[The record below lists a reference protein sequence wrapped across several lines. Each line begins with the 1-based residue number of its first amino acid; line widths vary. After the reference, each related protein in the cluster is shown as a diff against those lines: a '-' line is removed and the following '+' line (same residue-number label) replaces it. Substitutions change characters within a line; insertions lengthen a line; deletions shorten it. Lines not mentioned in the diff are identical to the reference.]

1 MRIALKGRALPLLI
15 AAAIFAA
22 GNLAFF
28 IAYRSGTQSRRA
40 GLQAR
45 RDELRKAVESTEADA
60 AKVTGQKDRLGG
72 VSEAIDEFY
81 GRQIGTERATLAL
94 VVDELHSIL
103 RETGVAV
110 PQISYTTAPV
120 PKLPLVQM
128 QVVFTVRC
136 DYRRFKQLLR
146 AFESSPKW
154 IAVRGIGIA
163 RDNDRPGSVQVQ
175 MSLVT
180 YFAEPGEPGPAAEGG
195 AGTLAAR
202 RTG

>member
-1 MRIALKGRALPLLI
+1 MKIVLKGRALTLLI
-15 AAAIFAA
+15 AAALFFA

-28 IAYRSGTQSRRA
+28 LAYRSGTQSRRA
-40 GLQAR
+40 SLQAR
-45 RDELRKAVESTEADA
+45 RDDLRKAVQSSEADA

-81 GRQIGTERATLAL
+81 GRQIGTERETLAS
-94 VVDELHSIL
+94 VVDEIHSIL

-110 PQISYTTAPV
+110 PQISYSTVSVA
-120 PKLPLVQM
+120 KLPLLQM
-128 QVVFTVRC
+128 QVVFTIRC
-136 DYRRFKQLLR
+136 DYSRFKQLLR
-146 AFESSPKW
+146 AFEASPRW

-180 YFAEPGEPGPAAEGG
+180 YFAEPGEPGPAADG
-195 AGTLAAR
+195 AAGPLAAR